1 MDDNDLASNA
11 MTIINTIEK
20 KLPNGDKNFKD
31 FMVKTTM
38 GKAIK
43 LEQKVR
49 K

>member
-1 MDDNDLASNA
+1 MDDSDLASNA

-20 KLPNGDKNFKD
+20 QLPSGDKNFKS

-43 LEQKVR
+43 LEQNVR